1 MKYPIRHF
9 LFNTLHT
16 LSSLVYQDARA
27 ADKMIRQLSDL
38 LRMAMANADV
48 QEVTLREELDFLD
61 IYLEIMATRYR
72 DRFEVHRDIA
82 SETLDALMPNLI
94 LQLLVENAIK
104 HGIEKTAGKGTIHI
118 CTKKDG
124 QKLVVEISD
133 NGPGLAGSLEQAMQ
147 KGMGLRNTVTRLQQL
162 YGENQHL
169 RFESLPENGLKISL
183 AVPFHTQQNQAV

>member
-1 MKYPIRHF
+1 M
-9 LFNTLHT
+9 
-16 LSSLVYQDARA
+16 YQDARA

-104 HGIEKTAGKGTIHI
+104 HGIEKRRARALSIFAPKRWA
-118 CTKKDG
+118 
-124 QKLVVEISD
+124 KLVVEISD

-147 KGMGLRNTVTRLQQL
+147 KVWACGI
-162 YGENQHL
+162 
-169 RFESLPENGLKISL
+169 P
-183 AVPFHTQQNQAV
+183 